1 MNLVQKYTFGFDEMS
16 VLFSTDQ
23 IRWMKVKQEQK
34 HYFCHLYFFHALR
47 EVGQSGRFLLNK

>member
-16 VLFSTDQ
+16 VLFSADQ
-23 IRWMKVKQEQK
+23 IRWIEVKQEQK
-34 HYFCHLYFFHALR
+34 ILLLSFIFYALE